1 MITFILV
8 TVFHEHLCWQKGLAL
23 LASVAGVVFISWDS
37 FSTSATGIIC
47 ALLSGVFWAVYI
59 ILLDKFSIGKENV
72 FVTGFYVYLCQAVI
86 SFVYALSTHT
96 LNKPAGLFWLLILAE
111 ISIGIISCALLQL
124 GTNRI
129 GSFSAGIFATFEPLT
144 AFIISYLVFKDE
156 LKIFQ
161 IVGTGMIIS
170 GVLMDVVGTHYSKA
184 GI

>member
-111 ISIGIISCALLQL
+111 ISIGIISCALLQV

-129 GSFSAGIFATFEPLT
+129 GLFSAGI
-144 AFIISYLVFKDE
+144 
-156 LKIFQ
+156 
-161 IVGTGMIIS
+161 
-170 GVLMDVVGTHYSKA
+170 
-184 GI
+184 